1 MTKAL
6 ARVPEAVIPAVPGPP
21 PVAGTAR
28 RPDRM
33 EASMTATTLVTGVGD
48 ALGRLLRPDLNEL
61 LLTLDGLDLTVDDL
75 LAIARAADVP
85 DEPTEWPLA
94 G

>member
-1 MTKAL
+1 
-6 ARVPEAVIPAVPGPP
+6 
-21 PVAGTAR
+21 
-28 RPDRM
+28 
-33 EASMTATTLVTGVGD
+33 MTATTLVTGVGD